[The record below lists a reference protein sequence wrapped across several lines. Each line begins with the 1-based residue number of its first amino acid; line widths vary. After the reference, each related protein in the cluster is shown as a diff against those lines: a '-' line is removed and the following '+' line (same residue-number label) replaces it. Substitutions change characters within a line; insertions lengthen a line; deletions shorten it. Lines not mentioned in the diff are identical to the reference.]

1 MWRDVR
7 KEVIQYY
14 MTLFASYERE
24 GLEIDNVWHI
34 FTLQYM
40 FMPRI
45 QEQLNDFKSNWNNH
59 PLESEHNCTPLQ
71 LILIRNN
78 EIDYSAPLD
87 LEHFGVEGEID
98 NDYNEDDIQAVCEPM
113 ICPLSPD
120 NFTILKDE
128 ISPLTKDIPQHN
140 LTDRFQFALTIVLDM
155 RDIQILQGN

>member
-1 MWRDVR
+1 MYINETLFNWTIFKIEKMLRDVR

-45 QEQLNDFKSNWNNH
+45 QEQLNKFKFTLNNH
-59 PLESEHNCTPLQ
+59 PLESEHDCTLLQ

-78 EIDYSAPLD
+78 ETDYSDPLD
-87 LEHFGVEGEID
+87 LEHFGVEGEVI
-98 NDYNEDDIQAVCEPM
+98 NIMKKMYKLYMN
-113 ICPLSPD
+113 
-120 NFTILKDE
+120 
-128 ISPLTKDIPQHN
+128 H
-140 LTDRFQFALTIVLDM
+140 
-155 RDIQILQGN
+155 

>member
-1 MWRDVR
+1 
-7 KEVIQYY
+7 

-34 FTLQYM
+34 FTLKYM

-45 QEQLNDFKSNWNNH
+45 QKQLNEFKSNWNNH

-78 EIDYSAPLD
+78 EKNYIDPLD
-87 LEHFGVEGEID
+87 LEPFGVEGKID
-98 NDYNEDDIQAVCEPM
+98 NEYNEEDVQAVCLT
-113 ICPLSPD
+113 IHPLSPD
-120 NFTILKDE
+120 NLTILKDE

-155 RDIQILQGN
+155 KDVQILQGN